1 MNEQLPPVQE
11 VTLTSPDVSSN
22 DIPNLEKRRKE
33 SPPIPWI
40 VYFVSY
46 FLQGII
52 MPMILIHIPV
62 YFVKGLGLD
71 WITVTAVFVVI
82 IIPVFLRPVFAI
94 ITDRRPKMLSPML
107 IIGGS
112 LITVGCIIAGLSA
125 LEGFSGLLPFTI
137 GFSAG
142 VAGAIIFN
150 VVTDSHIVRAI
161 SLDRSSK
168 VNSFKKVFSFIG
180 GALVPISYVFTVG
193 NNFTD
198 YFAWAAYFSLPAI
211 IGVVVLILIVAQRSI
226 WKTLSEVT
234 GLPPLRAS
242 WLGNNIVDSN
252 LVKKKIF
259 PMIILAAIMF
269 LFFFPDGLFETTWEN
284 FIIESYKGEAWSV
297 YNLTMIPFGIVSILG
312 FVLAR
317 RSGKKVPE
325 WGLVWYTPLMLG
337 YYLLVLNN
345 PPFPVFLLVSLGFQF
360 PSAFIQV
367 RILQSIQS
375 HSYSKKA
382 GQTFQV
388 FMVMLQGGKIV
399 GISISGA
406 VMIIGGYAAIFYATI
421 LIVLVMLSFVFV
433 YWVITGSSRSR
444 SSQKNIK

>member
-1 MNEQLPPVQE
+1 
-11 VTLTSPDVSSN
+11 
-22 DIPNLEKRRKE
+22 
-33 SPPIPWI
+33 
-40 VYFVSY
+40 
-46 FLQGII
+46 
-52 MPMILIHIPV
+52 
-62 YFVKGLGLD
+62 
-71 WITVTAVFVVI
+71 
-82 IIPVFLRPVFAI
+82 
-94 ITDRRPKMLSPML
+94 
-107 IIGGS
+107 
-112 LITVGCIIAGLSA
+112 
-125 LEGFSGLLPFTI
+125 
-137 GFSAG
+137 
-142 VAGAIIFN
+142 
-150 VVTDSHIVRAI
+150 
-161 SLDRSSK
+161 
-168 VNSFKKVFSFIG
+168 
-180 GALVPISYVFTVG
+180 
-193 NNFTD
+193 
-198 YFAWAAYFSLPAI
+198 
-211 IGVVVLILIVAQRSI
+211 
-226 WKTLSEVT
+226 
-234 GLPPLRAS
+234 
-242 WLGNNIVDSN
+242 
-252 LVKKKIF
+252 
-259 PMIILAAIMF
+259 MIILAAIMF